1 MAISSG
7 FGEAGMVWHVGGN
20 GTADGS
26 PVTIAE
32 YQVGL
37 TGAAVARQ
45 RWMFDPVA
53 GKTFVFSIRNPA
65 TGKCLSRANDT
76 VISTIVI
83 TGCTASARQQWSV
96 PSQATDRGN
105 DRGFRVVSVTGG
117 RCVETGEAEMDPE
130 LASAVTPPLQLG
142 PCDDNSFHTW
152 QRWQVRTGVDGCA
165 VRTREWQVLGRMC
178 VAAGENMQ
186 GFMSAWRNESLTVG
200 YQKPEEWLLSNTARA
215 YVGIQPID
223 AQGGNSRGG
232 NVEFG
237 WQADG
242 PARYD
247 GSTAYSAYW
256 LESGNG
262 REEYHAVPGSWDGGV
277 DNGSR
282 TADRQM
288 HTYLLLGT
296 GNAGQWDVLYD
307 YNPVG
312 TTTLQQG
319 GRLRTG
325 EVGMYIRNLNLTKLA
340 TPLEYRTQLL
350 TVTGQWRRP
359 TVAETATGVQKACG
373 GPPVYEDFSDGQ
385 GNNQPP
391 YCLGLARTTK
401 RDAPQ
406 HVEAFHVTKPAPA
419 AATTAPQP
427 ATTAPA
433 AAVHNGVDQQ
443 RLAACLQLDASR
455 CLTEVPGL
463 QACVAARKV
472 CNLTGRPAATTRAAA
487 RPAMTLDQ
495 ARAAAA
501 RTVKAA
507 RVPAVAGRFAAVPVV
522 GADTVAARDLTGVRL
537 PADVR
542 ADEAV
547 HVVTGDGPVRSL
559 GADPSATYTGWRLVY
574 QASTGVL
581 LHGCLGAGCTA

>member
-26 PVTIAE
+26 PVTITE

-37 TGAAVARQ
+37 AGAAVARQ
-45 RWMFDPVA
+45 RWVFDPVA
-53 GKTFVFSIRNPA
+53 GKTFVFSIRNPV
-65 TGKCLSRANDT
+65 TGKCLARANDT
-76 VISTIVI
+76 ATSILVIAT
-83 TGCTASARQQWSV
+83 CAANSARQQWSV
-96 PSQATDRGN
+96 PRGATDAGN
-105 DRGFRVVSVTGG
+105 YDGFRVVSVTGG
-117 RCVETGEAEMDPE
+117 RCVETGEGEMDPQ
-130 LASAVTPPLQLG
+130 LAAAAMPPLQLG
-142 PCDDNSFHTW
+142 PCGGSFHTW
-152 QRWQVRTGVDGCA
+152 QRWQMRTGLDGCT

-178 VAAGENMQ
+178 VAAGENLQ

-200 YQKPEEWLLSNTARA
+200 YQKPEERLLSNTARA
-215 YVGIQPID
+215 YLGIQPID

-232 NVEFG
+232 SVEFG

-256 LESGNG
+256 LENGNG
-262 REEYHAVPGSWDGGV
+262 REEYHAVPGTWDGGV

-282 TADRQM
+282 TANRQM

-312 TTTLQQG
+312 TTKLQQG
-319 GRLRTG
+319 GRMRTG
-325 EVGMYIRNLNLTKLA
+325 EVGMYIRNLNLTQLA
-340 TPLEYRTQLL
+340 QPLDYRTQLL
-350 TVTGQWRRP
+350 TAGGQWRRP
-359 TVAETATGVQKACG
+359 TVAETATGVQKTCG

-391 YCLGLARTTK
+391 YCLALARTTK

-406 HVEAFHVTKPAPA
+406 HVEAFHVTKPAVA
-419 AATTAPQP
+419 AATTP
-427 ATTAPA
+427 ATAPTTAAPP
-433 AAVHNGVDQQ
+433 AVHNGVDQQ
-443 RLAACLQLDASR
+443 RLAACLRTDASR
-455 CLTEVPGL
+455 CLTQVPGL
-463 QACVAARKV
+463 HACVAARKV
-472 CNLTGRPAATTRAAA
+472 CNLTGRAAATARAAGQ
-487 RPAMTLDQ
+487 PGMTLDQ
-495 ARAAAA
+495 ARTAAT
-501 RTVKAA
+501 RTVNAA
-507 RVPAVAGRFAAVPVV
+507 GARGARSAAVPVV
-522 GADTVAARDLTGVRL
+522 AADTVAARDTGVRL
-537 PADVR
+537 PVDVR

-547 HVVTGDGPVRSL
+547 HVVTGDGTVRSL
-559 GADPSATYTGWRLVY
+559 GADPSRTYRGWRLVY

-581 LHGCLGAGCTA
+581 LHGCLGAGCTG